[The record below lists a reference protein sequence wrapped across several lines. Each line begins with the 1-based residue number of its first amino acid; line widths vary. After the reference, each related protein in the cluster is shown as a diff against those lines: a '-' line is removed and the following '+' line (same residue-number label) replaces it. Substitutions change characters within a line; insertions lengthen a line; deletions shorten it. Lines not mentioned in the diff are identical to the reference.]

1 MDDKKKLT
9 NDELEKVTGGS
20 DDFMFCVDKRKHRSD
35 ESPEPEIPLSKDKL
49 DDIPPSGRE
58 YTKLPF

>member
-20 DDFMFCVDKRKHRSD
+20 VDDMFCVDTMKHCYD
-35 ESPEPEIPLSKDKL
+35 EPPEPEILPKDKI
-49 DDIPPSGRE
+49 DDILPSERE

>member
-20 DDFMFCVDKRKHRSD
+20 VDYMFHVDKMKDRTD
-35 ESPEPEIPLSKDKL
+35 EPPKPEIPLSKDKI